1 MHLHLPAV
9 FQLFPELQIRALVVA
24 DDLTL
29 VAGDDDESR
38 ILRLVIQTAL
48 TYPHSKPAALMQQLQ
63 DKVNPGLLREVQR
76 ELHLLD
82 DSLNIE
88 LELGGARTQLA
99 ESHQQKSR
107 MQLLDRIKEKPLSE
121 LTDEEKAVLKSMGTP
136 QRNSPAI

>member
-1 MHLHLPAV
+1 
-9 FQLFPELQIRALVVA
+9 
-24 DDLTL
+24 
-29 VAGDDDESR
+29 
-38 ILRLVIQTAL
+38 
-48 TYPHSKPAALMQQLQ
+48 
-63 DKVNPGLLREVQR
+63 
-76 ELHLLD
+76 LLD

-88 LELGGARTQLA
+88 LELGGARIQLA